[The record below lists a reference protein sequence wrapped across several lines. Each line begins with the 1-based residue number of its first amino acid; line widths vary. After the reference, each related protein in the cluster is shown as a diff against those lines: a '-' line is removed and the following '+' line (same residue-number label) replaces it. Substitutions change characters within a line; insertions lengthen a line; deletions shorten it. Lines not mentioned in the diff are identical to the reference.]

1 MLRHFGCAAL
11 PRGNY
16 IWRGRPSLSPL
27 VGQGRGSCG
36 LARQCLS
43 LSTRHPNPAPQGG
56 RGKSPWRHRSFLQAL
71 LTLALALVPLAGA
84 GAHEIAGNRFFPAT
98 LTIDDPGVNDELAVP
113 TISTT
118 KSGDEPPVKQLDF
131 SGEYSRR
138 ITEAFAIS
146 VGPTWTHLYAPGGPT
161 GTGAS
166 GFQNLETMLK
176 YRFYKDAVHELIM
189 SVGLSVEWGGSGASG
204 VGADKFTTYTPTFF
218 FGKGFGDLPDQ
229 IWWARPLA
237 LTGVVGYAIPGSSR
251 TVTATIDPDTGEFG
265 TDIELNPQFLNWG
278 LSLQYSMPYL
288 KSAVYDFGLPDFFNR
303 LIPIV
308 EASFQT
314 PVANF
319 AGTGLKTTGTINPGV
334 IWVGTYFQV
343 GIEALIPINRDSGRN
358 VGAIA
363 QLHFYLDDI
372 FPTTIGKPIFGGPVA
387 PARPF

>member
-16 IWRGRPSLSPL
+16 IWRGRLSPLPL
-27 VGQGRGSCG
+27 VGQGRGSC
-36 LARQCLS
+36 A
-43 LSTRHPNPAPQGG
+43 APQGG
-56 RGKSPWRHRSFLQAL
+56 RGKRPSRHRSFVQAL
-71 LTLALALVPLAGA
+71 LTLVLIPLAGA

-131 SGEYSRR
+131 SGEYSKR

-146 VGPTWTHLYAPGGPT
+146 VGPTWTHLFAPGGPT

-166 GFQNLETMLK
+166 GFQNLDTGIK
-176 YRFYKDAVHELIM
+176 YRFYKDPVHELIM
-189 SVGLSVEWGGSGASG
+189 SVGLSVEWSGSGAEG
-204 VGADKFTTYTPTFF
+204 VGADKFSTYTPTFF
-218 FGKGFGDLPDQ
+218 FGKGFGDLPDTV
-229 IWWARPLA
+229 WWARPIA
-237 LTGVVGYAIPGSSR
+237 LTGTVGYAIPGSAR
-251 TVTATIDPDTGEFG
+251 TVTLDPDTGD
-265 TDIELNPQFLNWG
+265 TAIDLHPQFLNWG

-288 KSAVYDFGLPDFFNR
+288 KSAVYDFALPDFFNR

-319 AGTGLKTTGTINPGV
+319 AGTNLKTTGTINPGV
-334 IWVGTYFQV
+334 IYVTNYFQV